1 LIEIRQYVDRLG
13 RTPFL
18 KWLDA
23 LSDEAQ
29 ARVTIAL
36 ERLELGN
43 LSSIKPVGEGVQ
55 ELRINFGPGYRV
67 YFGWDGDQL
76 VILPAGGSK
85 KRQQA
90 DIERVKSLWQEFKMR
105 KQEGSWH

>member
-1 LIEIRQYVDRLG
+1 MIDIRQYVDRQG

-29 ARVTIAL
+29 ARVATAL
-36 ERLELGN
+36 ERLEHGN
-43 LSSIKPVGEGVQ
+43 LSSIKSVGAGVQ
-55 ELRINFGPGYRV
+55 ELRIDFGPGYRI
-67 YFGWDGDQL
+67 YFGRDGERL
-76 VILPAGGSK
+76 VILVAGGSK

-90 DIERVKSLWQEFKMR
+90 DIKRAKDLWLEFRLR
-105 KQEGSWH
+105 KREGTWY